1 MIIHVYAITY
11 SRSDFILLDFTFS
24 AIAANGTHSDLYHH
38 LEFWNSTWLIHQ
50 FVYHKMSYVTPW
62 IKGLIKWL
70 GVTLTSILDTQY
82 QFLRIGSANE
92 CAESAYIKQQRLCR
106 LQHTEF
112 ISSSTSLFRLHEY
125 ILHKIIFKNTFKL
138 AKYSGYLAINTHTP
152 NIAKWTLNS
161 NFSFEF

>member
-11 SRSDFILLDFTFS
+11 SRSDFILLDSTFS
-24 AIAANGTHSDLYHH
+24 VIAANSAHSDLYHH

-125 ILHKIIFKNTFKL
+125 ILPHTKWFSKTHSNSQNTL
-138 AKYSGYLAINTHTP
+138 GIWLSTHTHLTSQSEP
-152 NIAKWTLNS
+152 
-161 NFSFEF
+161 